1 MRVPRMQ
8 ARTNPRRIRTRP
20 PEPDA
25 AVWPLAPLEMG
36 LVKDDCEETPTP
48 EKFKTA
54 FNGSALLKSAFLKN
68 VNHEIRTPLNAIVG
82 HAELLMEVIPAGN
95 QYQEIRHS
103 AQAIVRASSRL
114 ERNLRAILD
123 LLKLDAVAFTL
134 APVPIKLSEL
144 IERQLF
150 EVLPEAERKTIKVAC
165 EIEDP
170 EITVM
175 IDEYCLEHAL
185 ANLLDN
191 AIKFTERGRVT
202 VRVYR
207 GSDGG
212 ICVDVE
218 DTGIGFDPSGFLGSF
233 ERFSGGNN
241 GEARRCRGMGL
252 GLALAK
258 RYLAMNGAELSATSR
273 KHEGSV
279 FTIRLPKV

>member
-1 MRVPRMQ
+1 M
-8 ARTNPRRIRTRP
+8 
-20 PEPDA
+20 
-25 AVWPLAPLEMG
+25 
-36 LVKDDCEETPTP
+36 KDDSEETPTP

-54 FNGSALLKSAFLKN
+54 FNESALLKSAFLKN

-82 HAELLMEVIPAGN
+82 HAELLMEVIPPGN

-103 AQAIVRASSRL
+103 AQAIIRSSSRL

-123 LLKLDAVAFTL
+123 LSKLDAVAFTL
-134 APVPIKLSEL
+134 APATINLCEL

-150 EVLPEAERKTIKVAC
+150 EVQPEAERKAITVAC

-170 EITVM
+170 EITVTF
-175 IDEYCLEHAL
+175 DEYCLEHAL

-218 DTGIGFDPSGFLGSF
+218 DTGIGIDPSCFPGLF
-233 ERFSGGNN
+233 ERFSQGNN
-241 GEARRCRGMGL
+241 GEARRYRGMGL

-279 FTIRLPKV
+279 FTIRLPEV